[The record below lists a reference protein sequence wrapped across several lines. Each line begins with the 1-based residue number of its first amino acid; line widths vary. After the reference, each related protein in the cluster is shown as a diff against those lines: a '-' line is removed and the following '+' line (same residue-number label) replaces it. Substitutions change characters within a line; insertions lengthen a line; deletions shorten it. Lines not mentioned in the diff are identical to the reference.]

1 MPRFPPP
8 NRPETEMAELTEDQK
23 TFIVQHLACFG
34 SPAEVARA
42 FNDEYG
48 IEIDHHQVRTYDP
61 TRPRYEAGEKWRPIF
76 EATREKFLN
85 DVSAVP
91 ISQQAY
97 RLQILQQNL
106 TAALKVKN
114 MKLANETLKQAAEE
128 MGGILTN
135 ERNVN
140 IEKGGGFRDLTPDE
154 RRQAVAEM
162 LRDALGADRVPKVI
176 PQETIQ

>member
-1 MPRFPPP
+1 LS
-8 NRPETEMAELTEDQK
+8 NS
-23 TFIVQHLACFG
+23 LAQCC
-34 SPAEVARA
+34 RA
-42 FNDEYG
+42 LRLRWRERFNDEFG
-48 IEIDHHQVRTYDP
+48 IEIDHQTGAAHSIRRGTP
-61 TRPRYEAGEKWRPIF
+61 YEAGEKWRPIF

-176 PQETIQ
+176 PQETLQ

>member
-1 MPRFPPP
+1 
-8 NRPETEMAELTEDQK
+8 MAELTEPQK
-23 TFIVQHLACFG
+23 TFIVQSLAQFV
-34 SPAEVARA
+34 SPADVARS
-42 FNDEYG
+42 FRDEFD
-48 IEIDHHQVRTYDP
+48 IEIEVKQICKFDP
-61 TRPRYEAGEKWRPIF
+61 TRHAYEAGEKWRPIF